1 MFLRFSKGMFNGQ
14 RTYKKA
20 VFLGDDVVMEYGNDI
35 VGIATKIDETAK
47 CIVYKLWVATDNEP
61 SPIKIARN
69 IKDLIGKSNKF
80 ADEPSS
86 KRRKYIVEQVSC
98 AVLPVRA
105 GIAVNNLPNL

>member
-14 RTYKKA
+14 RTYRKA

-47 CIVYKLWVATDNEP
+47 CIVYKLWVATNNEL

-86 KRRKYIVEQVSC
+86 KRRRYVVERVPYD
-98 AVLPVRA
+98 VIPVRV
-105 GIAVNNLPNL
+105 GIAVNDLPNL